1 MASVFSVLLDV
12 CIIGLTISTMLMGL
26 RIILGPSLPD
36 RVVAA
41 DGATTHVI
49 ALTVL
54 VAIKLDS
61 VLLFDVA
68 IALSILSFLVSLAT
82 GKYLEKGNVIDDA
95 VDR

>member
-1 MASVFSVLLDV
+1 MVRLLLDV
-12 CIIGLTISTMLMGL
+12 CIIGLTISTMFMGA

-41 DGATTHVI
+41 DGATTHII

-54 VAIKLDS
+54 VGMRLDS

-68 IALSILSFLVSLAT
+68 IALSILSFFMSLVV
-82 GKYLEKGNVIDDA
+82 GKYLEKGSIIDESDG
-95 VDR
+95 D

>member
-1 MASVFSVLLDV
+1 MLRLLIDV
-12 CIIGLTISTMLMGL
+12 CIIGLTISTMLMGA

-41 DGATTHVI
+41 DGATTHII

-54 VAIKLDS
+54 VGMRLDS

-68 IALSILSFLVSLAT
+68 IALSILSFFMSLVV
-82 GKYLEKGNVIDDA
+82 GKYLEKGSIIDDSDA
-95 VDR
+95 D